1 VILRPLTAAAL
12 LALCALSP
20 AGAAE
25 GIEPLE
31 RVAAVARAAAA
42 AATLRPLAE
51 LEVGAFDPRLRL
63 PACATAPVGRPS
75 AATRSAAQLTIEVRC
90 AAPQW
95 RHFVVVRVHAEEA
108 VVVAAHPLSRLQVIT
123 ADDVVLVP
131 RDLSLLP
138 GGYFR
143 RVEEAIGRIAQRGIG
158 PGEVLAGGVLRAAT
172 LVHRGQAVTLVVQAG
187 GLNVR
192 APGIALADGGL
203 DERVRVRNTNSARE
217 IEGVVRSPETVEVAL
232 E

>member
-1 VILRPLTAAAL
+1 MLRTFPVAAL
-12 LALCALSP
+12 LALCVVSP
-20 AGAAE
+20 ARADE
-25 GIEPLE
+25 GIESLA
-31 RVAAVARAAAA
+31 RVADVARSAA
-42 AATLRPLAE
+42 AATTLRPASE
-51 LEVGAFDPRLRL
+51 LEVGALDPRLRL
-63 PACATAPVGRPS
+63 PTCSSAPVGRAS
-75 AATRSAAQLTIEVRC
+75 AGTSSASQLTIEVRC
-90 AAPQW
+90 PAPAW

-108 VVVAAHPLSRLQVIT
+108 VVVAARPLSRLQVVG
-123 ADDVVLVP
+123 AEDVTLVP

-143 RVEEAIGRIAQRGIG
+143 RVEDAIGRVAQRGIG
-158 PGEVLAGGVLRAAT
+158 PGEVLATGLLRAAT
-172 LVHRGQAVTLVVQAG
+172 IVHRGQPVTLVVQAG

-217 IEGVVRSPETVEVAL
+217 LEGTVRSAETVELAL

>member
-1 VILRPLTAAAL
+1 MIRTVAAAAL
-12 LALCALSP
+12 LALCALPP
-20 AGAAE
+20 ARAE
-25 GIEPLE
+25 DGLE
-31 RVAAVARAAAA
+31 SLARVAAVARAAAA
-42 AATLRPLAE
+42 AATLRPPGE

-63 PACATAPVGRPS
+63 PACATLPVGRPS

-108 VVVAAHPLSRLQVIT
+108 VVVASRPLARLQVIT
-123 ADDVVLVP
+123 ADDVALVP

-143 RVEEAIGRIAQRGIG
+143 RTEDAIGRIAQRGIG
-158 PGEVLAGGVLRAAT
+158 SGEVLATGVLRAAT
-172 LVHRGQAVTLVVQAG
+172 IVHRGQAVTLVVQAG

-203 DERVRVRNTNSARE
+203 DERVRVRNTNSSRE
-217 IEGVVRSPETVEVAL
+217 IEGIVRSPETVEVAL